1 MRGHKPIIAMR
12 KRGVAPKIVFLNDFP
27 CQTSEEW
34 QNPGEKHG
42 EIWPADHATVSTSG
56 DQISSL
62 DLRFLVGLKV
72 SITSDSEGR
81 AKALFAKAKSSGAMS
96 VAACHIEPTDP
107 YRQGGWFEIFHAN
120 EVTHA

>member
-1 MRGHKPIIAMR
+1 MLGHEPIIAMR
-12 KRGVAPKIVFLNDFP
+12 KRGIAPKIVFLNDFP
-27 CQTSEEW
+27 CETAEEW

-42 EIWPADHATVSTSG
+42 EIWPADHVTVSTAG

-96 VAACHIEPTDP
+96 VAACHAQPTHSHL
-107 YRQGGWFEIFHAN
+107 QGGWFEIFQAE
-120 EVTHA
+120 EVINA